1 MGAWYI
7 QILVISYR
15 WVTVDIKFK
24 DKGVVMM
31 EFLVEAVEEK
41 TTLQLN
47 NAGCTVECFDVG
59 CIDCTLG
66 L

>member
-1 MGAWYI
+1 
-7 QILVISYR
+7 
-15 WVTVDIKFK
+15 
-24 DKGVVMM
+24 M

-41 TTLQLN
+41 DTLQIN